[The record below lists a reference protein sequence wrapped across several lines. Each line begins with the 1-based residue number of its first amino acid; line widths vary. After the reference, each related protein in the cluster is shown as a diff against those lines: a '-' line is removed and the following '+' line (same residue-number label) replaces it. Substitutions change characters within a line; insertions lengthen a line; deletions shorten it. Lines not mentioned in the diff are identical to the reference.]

1 MPSPMDLCRFS
12 VHQCPCLQFALAGNY
27 GFCFDHRRGAAPGKP
42 PRGHHSASSPATVSA
57 PGAGSG
63 KRARKQVQSF
73 QAGPASGKRLRN
85 DRPSTGAKQDHGG
98 AAAAAAKIVN
108 QIDKMTKLTKLNAKA
123 EAEAAAAV
131 LAVFPAAAEV
141 FPAAAAAITAP
152 EEDASEEDESEEDE
166 SEEDDEAWLAQAR
179 LRLLT
184 GDSKPEP
191 LKPRPK
197 QKKAAAA
204 ARPQVGTTAS
214 VGLQNRKCKY
224 CSKVRPPPTHPP
236 SRRSL
241 RKTPPDS
248 HRQRVINSVR
258 SPGQLRLLPQAPGQR
273 NPACRSAAAQE
284 AAEDQRQLAFV
295 SWQNDIVFGP
305 TPFSCQVLLPFLF

>member
-1 MPSPMDLCRFS
+1 MAFTPCLTECLRVFG
-12 VHQCPCLQFALAGNY
+12 CLQFALAGNY

-73 QAGPASGKRLRN
+73 QAGPA
-85 DRPSTGAKQDHGG
+85 Q
-98 AAAAAAKIVN
+98 
-108 QIDKMTKLTKLNAKA
+108 
-123 EAEAAAAV
+123 
-131 LAVFPAAAEV
+131 
-141 FPAAAAAITAP
+141 
-152 EEDASEEDESEEDE
+152 